1 MIHLDTSVLV
11 DSFSGAKRLAPELRQ
26 LIERGERLFLSA
38 IVLFEW
44 RRGPRIPEQIEIQE
58 ALFPSSD
65 AITFGTVEALLAADL
80 YKTMKR
86 PRGRELDIAIAACAI
101 THDAELWT
109 LNRNDFKDVPN
120 LKLFS
125 SI

>member
-1 MIHLDTSVLV
+1 
-11 DSFSGAKRLAPELRQ
+11 
-26 LIERGERLFLSA
+26 
-38 IVLFEW
+38 
-44 RRGPRIPEQIEIQE
+44 
-58 ALFPSSD
+58 
-65 AITFGTVEALLAADL
+65 VEALLAADL